1 MSDLKAYLDRLVE
14 VYKNLNDAAL
24 QTSKPGHE
32 ADYSATHNQLIVLKE
47 NGFLMI
53 SAVKD
58 LCDHDGPIDEMGQNE
73 LLLMV
78 DEFFELAEESLLP
91 PSNQ

>member
-1 MSDLKAYLDRLVE
+1 MSDLKTYLDRLIE
-14 VYKNLNDAAL
+14 SYTQLNNAAL

-47 NGFLMI
+47 NGFLLI
-53 SAVKD
+53 SAIKD
-58 LCDHDGPIDEMGQNE
+58 LCDHDGPIDEIGQNE

-78 DEFFELAEESLLP
+78 DEFFKLAEESLLP